1 MSYKINYGNEAVS
14 VPAAAIDAC
23 GELLQLRLL
32 MLLSY
37 DRGLSDAPNAVL
49 AEQLCCS
56 ENEIDE
62 AIQALRAV
70 KLLEPERKLAPSSQT
85 KNLEGEEIARIL
97 DSDNSFKQVIDE
109 CQNICGAIFTQ
120 TEVSKLVSLKT
131 ELGFDAET
139 VLLLFFYYSEKLD
152 AVGKKLSVS
161 YIEKS
166 AYSLFNQ
173 GVKDLVGLQ
182 KYIKET
188 EERNSFNYKI
198 RRLFGIGERAFTKKE
213 NRFFEKWGGEWHIA
227 YELIE
232 YAYDITVDSTGK
244 PSLEYMS
251 KILSDW
257 HDSGISSVEEAER
270 SSAEYKKSDKYRAK
284 FKEKN
289 TVKSDEEAK
298 SSFNADEFFEKALKK
313 SYAMMNDGKKGE
325 EA

>member
-14 VPAAAIDAC
+14 LPAAAIDAC
-23 GELLQLRLL
+23 GELIQLRLL

-37 DRGLSDAPNAVL
+37 DKGLSDAPNAVL
-49 AEQLCCS
+49 AEQLNCS
-56 ENEIDE
+56 EIEIEE
-62 AIQALRAV
+62 AVQALRAV

-85 KNLEGEEIARIL
+85 KNLEAEKIAEIL
-97 DSDNSFKQVIDE
+97 DLDKSFKQLIDE
-109 CQNICGAIFTQ
+109 CQNICGKIFTPSDI
-120 TEVSKLVSLKT
+120 SKLVSIKT
-131 ELGFDAET
+131 ELGFDGET
-139 VLLLFFYYSEKLD
+139 LLLLFFYYSEKLD

-173 GVKDLVGLQ
+173 GVRDLAGLQ

-198 RRLFGIGERAFTKKE
+198 RKLFGIGERTFTKKE
-213 NRFFEKWGGEWHIA
+213 TRFFDKWSIEWQLS

-257 HDSGISSVEEAER
+257 HNSGISSVEQAER
-270 SSAEYKKSDKYRAK
+270 SSAEYKKSDKYKAK

-289 TVKSDEEAK
+289 SEKTEEKSK
-298 SSFNADEFFEKALKK
+298 SSFDTDEFFEKALKK
-313 SYAMMNDGKKGE
+313 SYAMMNDDGKN
-325 EA
+325 